1 MLINN
6 VFPCLVRLSCLDV
19 FPVLSCDDL
28 SSENPILLKPW
39 EHYAFLFRIIHHES
53 QMALHKVGLPRIM
66 HSIFRSFLWLNLLDI
81 L

>member
-1 MLINN
+1 MWLLIM
-6 VFPCLVRLSCLDV
+6 FSPCLVRLSCLDV

-53 QMALHKVGLPRIM
+53 QMALHKVLVV
-66 HSIFRSFLWLNLLDI
+66 FLG
-81 L
+81 